1 MDIDSVLQNKSK
13 KEYNKE
19 EYKAYKKEEK
29 QQIYDLADQ
38 TANKTLTSPEM
49 LKTYLD
55 VQARF
60 ANYSMNNALR
70 K

>member
-29 QQIYDLADQ
+29 QQ
-38 TANKTLTSPEM
+38 E
-49 LKTYLD
+49 
-55 VQARF
+55 
-60 ANYSMNNALR
+60 
-70 K
+70 